1 MNKDD
6 LDGIHVKLQ
15 NIHVKLDKILENTGA
30 MNKHLKRVDSTFDWI
45 ERKMTIIDNV
55 LGCLT
60 ENPDLLQVTALVVLK
75 LL

>member
-6 LDGIHVKLQ
+6 LDGIHVKL
-15 NIHVKLDKILENTGA
+15 DKILENTSA

-60 ENPDLLQVTALVVLK
+60 ENPDLLQVTVTKIPEIEDQLD
-75 LL
+75 